1 MRKDAQGSPLNARN
15 TRSREFKEVARAFQG
30 RETLECSR
38 EALERAQHAFKG
50 VFTAFKGWLP
60 LNACEAPLN
69 KEGVCCS
76 VRAVPLECARN
87 SLEHAYLTASYNR
100 AVETPIPTTTVCN
113 SHKDNKNNTNNSN
126 DY

>member
-1 MRKDAQGSPLNARN
+1 MRKNAQGSPLNARN

-60 LNACEAPLN
+60 LNARETLLN
-69 KEGVCCS
+69 AC
-76 VRAVPLECARN
+76 CARV
-87 SLEHAYLTASYNR
+87 
-100 AVETPIPTTTVCN
+100 AVAVAVAVWLWLCGCGCGCVAVAVWL
-113 SHKDNKNNTNNSN
+113 
-126 DY
+126 